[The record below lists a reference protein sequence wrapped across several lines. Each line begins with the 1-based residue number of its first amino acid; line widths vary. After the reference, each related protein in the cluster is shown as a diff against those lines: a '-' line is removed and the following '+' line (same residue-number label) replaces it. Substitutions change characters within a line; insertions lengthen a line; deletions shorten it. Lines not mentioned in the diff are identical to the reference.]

1 MFAEQI
7 SNDMAND
14 NVQKITL
21 TLRNEDIKFIQT
33 LSHEEDRS
41 MSDIVRQIIKKARE
55 QKTRPDKTGNI

>member
-1 MFAEQI
+1 
-7 SNDMAND
+7 MAND

-21 TLRNEDIKFIQT
+21 TLRNEDIKFIQL

-55 QKTRPDKTGNI
+55 QKSPDKTGNI

>member
-7 SNDMAND
+7 RNDMAND

-55 QKTRPDKTGNI
+55 NKTSPDKTGNI